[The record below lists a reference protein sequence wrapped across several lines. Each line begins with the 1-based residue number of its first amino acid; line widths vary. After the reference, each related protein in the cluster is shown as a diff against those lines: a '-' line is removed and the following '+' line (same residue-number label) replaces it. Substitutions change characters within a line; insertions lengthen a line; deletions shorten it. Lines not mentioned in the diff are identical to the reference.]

1 MQDQRRWLWWKT
13 SELKL
18 ETESLICAA
27 HKQALRTN
35 GIKNGIDHQDI
46 HVPAMQA
53 LQKKVESV
61 THIVSSCSVLAG
73 NQYRKRHNNLG
84 KKYSGSCARNFRLNM
99 KTNGS
104 RNNQSQSCK

>member
-1 MQDQRRWLWWKT
+1 MKT
-13 SELKL
+13 SELKR
-18 ETESLICAA
+18 ETESLICTA

-35 GIKNGIDHQDI
+35 AIKNGIDNQDLS
-46 HVPAMQA
+46 PLQA

-61 THIVSSCSVLAG
+61 THIVSSCSVLTG

-84 KKYSGSCARNFRLNM
+84 KKYIGSGAIDFRLNV

>member
-1 MQDQRRWLWWKT
+1 MKT

-27 HKQALRTN
+27 HKKALRTN